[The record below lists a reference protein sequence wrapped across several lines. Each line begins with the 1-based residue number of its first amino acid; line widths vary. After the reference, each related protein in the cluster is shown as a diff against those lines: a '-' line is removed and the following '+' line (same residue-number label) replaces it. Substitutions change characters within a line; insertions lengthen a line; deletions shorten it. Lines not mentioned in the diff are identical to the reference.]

1 MLRDIQV
8 SVGRTGA
15 VTPFAVLEPVR
26 VGGVTIS
33 MATLHN
39 ADEVARKG
47 VLIGDTVVV
56 RRAGEVIPEVVA
68 PDPQPAQGQRAR
80 VRDAHRL
87 PQLRHADRPPRG
99 RGGRPLPE
107 PPVPGADLGRIV
119 HFAGRGAM
127 DIEHL
132 GERTARRAA
141 REAS

>member
-39 ADEVARKG
+39 ADEVVRKG

-68 PDPQPAQGQRAR
+68 PDPEPAQGHRAC
-80 VRDAHRL
+80 VRDARGL
-87 PQLRHADRPPRG
+87 PATAAPASSAPRARPSP
-99 RGGRPLPE
+99 
-107 PPVPGADLGRIV
+107 A
-119 HFAGRGAM
+119 A
-127 DIEHL
+127 
-132 GERTARRAA
+132 RTCSARRRSGAASSTSRAAA
-141 REAS
+141 RWTSNTWASAPPASCSRRS

>member
-1 MLRDIQV
+1 MGGRRQALEREIDGAVIKVNSYADANELGATSKFPRWAIAYKFPPEEQTTILRDIMV

-68 PDPQPAQGQRAR
+68 P
-80 VRDAHRL
+80 
-87 PQLRHADRPPRG
+87 
-99 RGGRPLPE
+99 
-107 PPVPGADLGRIV
+107 VPGLRKGT
-119 HFAGRGAM
+119 
-127 DIEHL
+127 
-132 GERTARRAA
+132 ERPFVMPTA
-141 REAS
+141 